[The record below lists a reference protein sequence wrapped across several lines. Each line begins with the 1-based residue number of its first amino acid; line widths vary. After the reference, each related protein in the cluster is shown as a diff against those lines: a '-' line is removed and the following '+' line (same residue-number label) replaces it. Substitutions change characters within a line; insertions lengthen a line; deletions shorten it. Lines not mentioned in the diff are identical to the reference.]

1 MKNIRNIFKLLVV
14 VFGLCHL
21 PLQAQDMNNNYRVY
35 AGLLYHFTKYV
46 EWPSQRQQGDF
57 VIGVYGDDEML
68 SITQNL
74 MKNRSISNQKISVRK
89 ITKEED
95 IVVCHIVFVERNFSY
110 KFKSIQPKSQ
120 ANHILIVTEDSNLAK
135 KGAGINFVIQGDKL
149 KFEMNKSAIESAGL
163 KVSNELVKLSIIVG

>member
-1 MKNIRNIFKLLVV
+1 MKIMGNFFKLMVIA
-14 VFGLCHL
+14 FCLCHL
-21 PLQAQDMNNNYRVY
+21 PLQAQHSGNNYRVY

-57 VIGVYGDDEML
+57 VIGVYGDEEML
-68 SITQNL
+68 IAAQNL
-74 MKNRSISNQKISVRK
+74 MKNRFISNQKISVKK
-89 ITKEED
+89 ITQEED
-95 IVVCHIVFVERNFSY
+95 INSCHIIFVERNFSH

-120 ANHILIVTEDSNLAK
+120 ANHILIVTEGSNLAK

-163 KVSNELVKLSIIVG
+163 KVSNELVKLSILVG

>member
-1 MKNIRNIFKLLVV
+1 MRIIGNIFKLLVI
-14 VFGLCHL
+14 VFCLCHL
-21 PLQAQDMNNNYRVY
+21 PLQAQDTSNNYRVY

-57 VIGVYGDDEML
+57 VIGVYGNDEML
-68 SITQNL
+68 IATQNL
-74 MKNRSISNQKISVRK
+74 MKNRFISNQKISVKK

-95 IVVCHIVFVERNFSY
+95 IVNCHIIFVERNFSY
-110 KFKSIQPKSQ
+110 KFKTIQPKSQ
-120 ANHILIVTEDSNLAK
+120 TNHILLITEDANLAK

-163 KVSNELVKLSIIVG
+163 KVSNELVKLSILVG